1 MPSATSET
9 VRELSALA
17 RESGL
22 KVLVLPPVRELFNG
36 HPTASDLRNLDVAD
50 LLGRQPVH
58 LDMAAIADQ
67 IGGKRV
73 LVTGAGGSIGS
84 ELCRQISKFGP
95 SHLLMLDRD
104 ESGLHATQLSIE
116 GRSTLDSD
124 DILLCDIRDVEAL
137 QAAFERTRPQIV
149 FHAAALKHLTM
160 LEHHPSEAFKTNVVG
175 TRNVLEAAHAVG
187 VETFVNISTDK
198 AARPTCV
205 LGWSK
210 RVAERLTASFNGDG
224 GHYVSV
230 RFGNVLGSRGSVVP
244 AFLEM
249 ISRGGPVTVTHPD
262 VERFFMLIPE
272 ACQLVLQAGAMGGGG
287 EVMVL
292 DMGSPV
298 KIVEVARTLID
309 LSGRTDIEIV
319 YTGLNPGEKLT
330 EELFT
335 PGEEIERSAHPL
347 ISQVYVPA
355 LEPRHVELHEGAVR
369 GRDPRVDAP
378 ARGRL
383 ALERRLMSAVVTA
396 MQTVLVAAVVT
407 CAACYP
413 VLHLLR
419 RAGGLD
425 VPNARSSHAVPTP
438 RGGGL
443 ALLAGVAAAAL
454 VRLVAG
460 PRMVDGRCGWPSW
473 HQRRLP
479 CSAWP
484 MTYLASPRSHACS
497 RRQSIGVAT
506 GLALGGWQGALLGAM
521 VVPAAVNMVNF
532 MDGINGICAGHAVVW
547 GGACAD
553 RLVVRRRRCPGRA
566 WCALAWVRTWIPAVE
581 RAAGTTLPRRHRQLP
596 HWWARWD
603 RGTCGRRGAA
613 RSGRNIISL
622 AAGRAG
628 VRAVSSLCAGHL
640 VCIGQEGCPW

>member
-1 MPSATSET
+1 LTSRSAPGLRTRLLWTALDAGVWVASLVVATSLRLDFEITDLYATPLAIASVVVIVVHVSIGWLFGPYAVGHELGSFEETAEVARAASVAGFVLATLTFLLRVVELPRSVPLTGLALAVIGMFAARFLIRSRRTHLAVRGDSTKRAIIFGAGSGARILMQSLVRDPASGIVPVAMLDDDHGKARLHFSGVRVRGTRHDLAEVTEKYRATTLVIAVPSATSET

-17 RESGL
+17 RECGL
-22 KVLVLPPVRELFNG
+22 EVLVLPPVRELFNG

-124 DILLCDIRDVEAL
+124 DILLCDIRDVDAL
-137 QAAFERTRPQIV
+137 RAAFEGTRPQIV

-175 TRNVLEAAHAVG
+175 TRNVLDAAHAVG

-249 ISRGGPVTVTHPD
+249 INRGGPVTVTHPD

-272 ACQLVLQAGAMGGGG
+272 ACQLVLQAGAMGGEG

-355 LEPRHVELHEGAVR
+355 LEPRHVELHGALCEVEIR
-369 GRDPRVDAP
+369 EWMHR
-378 ARGRL
+378 
-383 ALERRLMSAVVTA
+383 
-396 MQTVLVAAVVT
+396 
-407 CAACYP
+407 
-413 VLHLLR
+413 
-419 RAGGLD
+419 
-425 VPNARSSHAVPTP
+425 
-438 RGGGL
+438 RGGASL
-443 ALLAGVAAAAL
+443 SSVA
-454 VRLVAG
+454 
-460 PRMVDGRCGWPSW
+460 S
-473 HQRRLP
+473 
-479 CSAWP
+479 
-484 MTYLASPRSHACS
+484 
-497 RRQSIGVAT
+497 
-506 GLALGGWQGALLGAM
+506 
-521 VVPAAVNMVNF
+521 
-532 MDGINGICAGHAVVW
+532 
-547 GGACAD
+547 
-553 RLVVRRRRCPGRA
+553 
-566 WCALAWVRTWIPAVE
+566 
-581 RAAGTTLPRRHRQLP
+581 
-596 HWWARWD
+596 
-603 RGTCGRRGAA
+603 
-613 RSGRNIISL
+613 
-622 AAGRAG
+622 
-628 VRAVSSLCAGHL
+628 
-640 VCIGQEGCPW
+640 

>member
-1 MPSATSET
+1 MTYAPWMPLGHRPARGLRTRLLWTALDAGVWAASLAVALWLRLDYEITELYAAPLAAGAVCVIVVHVSVGWLFGPYAVGHELGSFEETAEVARAASVAGFTLAVLTLLLSLVELPRTVPLIALALAVMGMFAARFLIRSRRTHQAVRGDSTKRAIIFGAGSGARILMQSLVRDPASGIVPVALLDDDRGKARLHFSGVRVRGTRDDIACIAAKYAATTLVIAVPSATSET

-22 KVLVLPPVRELFNG
+22 DVLVLPPVRELLG
-36 HPTASDLRNLDVAD
+36 GRPTVSDLRNLDVAD
-50 LLGRQPVH
+50 LLGRQPVD
-58 LDMAAIADQ
+58 LDMAAIADH

-84 ELCRQISKFGP
+84 ELCRQIAKFGP
-95 SHLLMLDRD
+95 SRLLMLDRD

-137 QAAFERTRPQIV
+137 DAAFASSRPQIV

-175 TRNVLEAAHAVG
+175 TRNVLEAARSVG

-210 RVAERLTASFNGDG
+210 RVAERLTASFNGVKG
-224 GHYVSV
+224 GRYVSV

-244 AFLEM
+244 AFLEQ

-262 VERFFMLIPE
+262 VERYFMLIPE

-309 LSGRTDIEIV
+309 LSGRSDIEIV
-319 YTGLNPGEKLT
+319 FTGLNPGEKLT

-335 PGEEIERSAHPL
+335 PGEEIEKSAHPL

-355 LEPRHVELHEGAVR
+355 LEPRHVELHDGICEVEIR
-369 GRDPRVDAP
+369 EWMHR
-378 ARGRL
+378 
-383 ALERRLMSAVVTA
+383 
-396 MQTVLVAAVVT
+396 
-407 CAACYP
+407 
-413 VLHLLR
+413 
-419 RAGGLD
+419 
-425 VPNARSSHAVPTP
+425 
-438 RGGGL
+438 RGGVSL
-443 ALLAGVAAAAL
+443 
-454 VRLVAG
+454 
-460 PRMVDGRCGWPSW
+460 S
-473 HQRRLP
+473 
-479 CSAWP
+479 SI
-484 MTYLASPRSHACS
+484 AS
-497 RRQSIGVAT
+497 
-506 GLALGGWQGALLGAM
+506 
-521 VVPAAVNMVNF
+521 
-532 MDGINGICAGHAVVW
+532 
-547 GGACAD
+547 
-553 RLVVRRRRCPGRA
+553 
-566 WCALAWVRTWIPAVE
+566 
-581 RAAGTTLPRRHRQLP
+581 
-596 HWWARWD
+596 
-603 RGTCGRRGAA
+603 
-613 RSGRNIISL
+613 
-622 AAGRAG
+622 
-628 VRAVSSLCAGHL
+628 
-640 VCIGQEGCPW
+640 